1 MGGPAKK
8 RKGKG
13 HMSRIKVKRDRR
25 QKRDNAIER
34 VCEALLRKEAAGR
47 RPTTSRF
54 LWAFCAGLS
63 SLALGLH
70 HPAMAQDEPGRDR
83 QPAPREPERGFGL
96 WNTLPPIKPEPD
108 SPADPLWPGDRDRN
122 ARGTSRLMAQQD
134 FSGPPKQRFEI
145 PAGQLGPA
153 LTVFS
158 RQTELQLLYLS
169 ELVEGR
175 TTTGVQGD
183 YTPEDGLRALLSGTG
198 LQYQFSD
205 AKTVV
210 LQPVSRSGDIGPS
223 APATPQTDEKPVK
236 VQEIVVKEKKERP
249 PTWTTPVDGYKA
261 DHASTVT
268 RSTMPIEEIPTS
280 IGVVTRDVIKDTL
293 SRTQSDALE
302 AVSGVSRAI
311 QTGALG
317 RAEGINIRGFEVCR
331 GNFNGMK
338 VNGLPTDC
346 MFAPDWGLVERYE
359 VIKGPASIIG
369 GAATP
374 GGVINRITKT
384 PQRSNFA
391 TVESNF
397 GSYGFYRGLI
407 DANGVI
413 PNHNNIRGRLVFA
426 IEEGGNFVNFTP
438 VRQYTVAPSVEFD
451 LFNGAGKLLVLGTY
465 QHFDGA
471 SYPGWPLTSDGKML
485 NVPRT
490 RNFGGGA
497 GVGAHTNFT
506 GYNGELHYD
515 HQFIHG
521 IKLTARGKYQKSDLT
536 DNTVY
541 SYAFGGIPPSGESYI
556 YNALRKRRFDTYAGE
571 LFLTKEF
578 SLFGQKQEILAG
590 ADHRDMTS
598 KFFTS
603 YAYLP
608 IGAPVIDNVFNPRF
622 SIPAAPDAVLASLS
636 SDPRRVTLKQTGAFG
651 QTVFRPVERL
661 TLVLAGRYDH
671 ADSTHRNT
679 LTGEQDERTDS
690 QLTGRAGATVKVTEW
705 MNVYGGVQQSFAPQ
719 PFSRTRNNQLL
730 EPEKGINYEVG
741 AKLNLFQNRLLITTA
756 LFRTYRRNI
765 ATVDPTDAR
774 FSIAIG
780 EQRHQGAELD
790 VNGQPF
796 PGLNLNAAFTYL
808 DAVVTEDNDPTR
820 VGSYPIWVPRSYV
833 GRVFATYQLQ
843 SGPLQGFGFGGGVYF
858 QGGYEL
864 TFPNAFKTDPY
875 ERVDAVLFYRG
886 NKRYDVSVNIRNVLN
901 QRYIESPGLLHGFNG
916 FGAPITAIASI
927 RVFF

>member
-1 MGGPAKK
+1 MVATEGSESG
-8 RKGKG
+8 
-13 HMSRIKVKRDRR
+13 SR
-25 QKRDNAIER
+25 
-34 VCEALLRKEAAGR
+34 
-47 RPTTSRF
+47 
-54 LWAFCAGLS
+54 
-63 SLALGLH
+63 
-70 HPAMAQDEPGRDR
+70 
-83 QPAPREPERGFGL
+83 
-96 WNTLPPIKPEPD
+96 
-108 SPADPLWPGDRDRN
+108 
-122 ARGTSRLMAQQD
+122 
-134 FSGPPKQRFEI
+134 QRFDI
-145 PAGQLGPA
+145 PPGYLKSA
-153 LTVFS
+153 LVTFS
-158 RQTELQLLYLS
+158 RQTGIQSMYS
-169 ELVEGR
+169 SNLVAGR
-175 TTTGVQGD
+175 RTPGVQGD
-183 YTPEDGLRALLSGTG
+183 YTPELALQGILVGTE

-205 AKTVV
+205 AETVV
-210 LQPVSRSGDIGPS
+210 LQPDSPSEEMVPS
-223 APATPQTDEKPVK
+223 APVIQQEDERPVK

-249 PTWTTPVDGYKA
+249 PTWTTPVEGYKA

-293 SRTQSDALE
+293 SRTQGDAME
-302 AVSGVSRAI
+302 AVSGVSRSI

-346 MFAPDWGLVERYE
+346 MFAPDWGIVERYE

-369 GAATP
+369 GAANP

-397 GSYGFYRGLI
+397 GSYGFYWGLI

-413 PNHNNIRGRLVFA
+413 PNHETIRGRLVFA
-426 IEEGGNFVNFTP
+426 VEEGGNFVDFTP

-451 LFNGAGKLLVLGTY
+451 LFNGAGKLLVLGQY

-471 SYPGWPLTSDGKML
+471 TYPGWPLTSDGRML
-485 NVPRT
+485 DVPRT

-497 GVGAHTNFT
+497 NMGAHTNFT

-536 DNTVY
+536 DNTLY
-541 SYAFGGIPPSGESYI
+541 SYAYGGIPPSGDSYI

-571 LFLTKEF
+571 LFLSKEF

-598 KFFTS
+598 KFSTS

-651 QTVFRPVERL
+651 QAVFRPFERL
-661 TLVLAGRYDH
+661 TLVLAGRHDH

-690 QLTGRAGATVKVTEW
+690 QLTGRAGATVKITEW

-730 EPEKGINYEVG
+730 EPEKGINYEIG
-741 AKLNLFQNRLLITTA
+741 AKLNLLQNRLLVTTA

-774 FSIAIG
+774 FSIAVG

-790 VNGQPF
+790 VNGQLL

-808 DAVVTEDNDPTR
+808 DAVITEDNDPTL
-820 VGSYPIWVPRSYV
+820 VGMYPIWVPRSYV

-916 FGAPITAIASI
+916 FGAPITAIASL

>member
-1 MGGPAKK
+1 MAHKQSTRHHLTPEC
-8 RKGKG
+8 R
-13 HMSRIKVKRDRR
+13 
-25 QKRDNAIER
+25 
-34 VCEALLRKEAAGR
+34 AAAACVR
-47 RPTTSRF
+47 TAQSAPTTKEVGAPRHRF
-54 LWAFCAGLS
+54 TRSLLASLS
-63 SLALGLH
+63 ALALNVY
-70 HPAMAQDEPGRDR
+70 HPSMPSDVRADDWTPT
-83 QPAPREPERGFGL
+83 PREPEQDTDPWDRAGKGIDTRRPWRL
-96 WNTLPPIKPEPD
+96 GWKSDVYRTPP
-108 SPADPLWPGDRDRN
+108 SALR
-122 ARGTSRLMAQQD
+122 MAAIEG
-134 FSGPPKQRFEI
+134 SEGGSKQRFDI
-145 PAGQLGPA
+145 PPGDLESA
-153 LTVFS
+153 LIRFS
-158 RQTELQLLYLS
+158 RQTSIKSIYQS
-169 ELVEGR
+169 DLVAGR
-175 TTTGVQGD
+175 RTQGVEGD
-183 YTPEDGLRALLSGTG
+183 YTPGEALRGILSGTG

-205 AKTVV
+205 ANTVV
-210 LQPVSRSGDIGPS
+210 LEPISRSEVLGQPPS
-223 APATPQTDEKPVK
+223 VLSPRETEPVK
-236 VQEIVVKEKKERP
+236 VPEVVVKDVRER

-280 IGVVTRDVIKDTL
+280 IGVVTRDVIKDTF
-293 SRTQSDALE
+293 SRTQSDAME
-302 AVSGVSRAI
+302 AVSGMSRSI

-331 GNFNGMK
+331 GNFNGMR

-346 MFAPDWGLVERYE
+346 VFAPDWGLVERYE
-359 VIKGPASIIG
+359 VVKGPVSIVG

-397 GSYGFYRGLI
+397 GSYDFYRGLI

-413 PNHNNIRGRLVFA
+413 PNHETIRGRLVLA
-426 IEEGGNFVNFTP
+426 IEEGGNFVDFTP
-438 VRQYTVAPSVEFD
+438 VRQYTAAPSVEFD

-465 QHFDGA
+465 QHFNGA
-471 SYPGWPLTSDGKML
+471 SYPGWPLMSDGSMPS
-485 NVPRT
+485 VPRT

-521 IKLTARGKYQKSDLT
+521 IKLTARGKYQKSELT
-536 DNTVY
+536 DNTLY
-541 SYAFGGIPPSGESYI
+541 SYAYGGIPQSGDSYI
-556 YNALRKRRFDTYAGE
+556 SNALRKRRFDTYAGE

-590 ADHRDMTS
+590 ADYRDMTS
-598 KFFTS
+598 KFLTG
-603 YAYLP
+603 YTYLP
-608 IGAPVIDNVFNPRF
+608 AGGSPVIDNVFNPLRRI
-622 SIPAAPDAVLASLS
+622 SAASDAFLASQV
-636 SDPRRVTLKQTGAFG
+636 SDPRRVTLKQTGVFG
-651 QTVFRPVERL
+651 QTVLRPFHRL
-661 TLVLAGRYDH
+661 TIVLAGRRDE

-679 LTGEQDERTDS
+679 LTGVQDERTDS

-719 PFSRTRNNQLL
+719 PFFRTRNEQML
-730 EPEKGINYEVG
+730 EPETGINYEVG
-741 AKLNLFQNRLLITTA
+741 AKLNLFQNRLLVTTA
-756 LFRTYRRNI
+756 LFRTYRRNVP
-765 ATVDPTDAR
+765 TVDPTDAR
-774 FSIAIG
+774 FSIAVG
-780 EQRHQGAELD
+780 EQRHQGVEFD
-790 VNGQPF
+790 VNGQPI

-808 DAVVTEDNDPTR
+808 DAVITEDNDPTV

-843 SGPLQGFGFGGGVYF
+843 SGPLQGLGFGGGVYF

-864 TFPNAFKTDPY
+864 SAPNAISTDPY
-875 ERVDAVLFYRG
+875 QRVDALLFYRRS
-886 NKRYDVSVNIRNVLN
+886 NRYDVTVNIRNVLN

-916 FGAPITAIASI
+916 FGAPITAIASL